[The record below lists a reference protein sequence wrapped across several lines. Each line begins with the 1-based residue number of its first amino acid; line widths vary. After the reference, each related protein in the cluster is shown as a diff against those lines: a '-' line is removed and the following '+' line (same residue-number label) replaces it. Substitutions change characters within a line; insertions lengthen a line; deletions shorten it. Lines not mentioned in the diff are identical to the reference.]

1 MGTMVGNSYVCLT
14 LIFPPNRRLRVESA
28 CCGRHGGGMNT
39 STKFN
44 TSTSGGLGF
53 WKILAVIAV
62 ILIACAVIVPILK
75 GLFWVALI
83 GLALYGG
90 FVLFGKSGQ

>member
-1 MGTMVGNSYVCLT
+1 VLPAAAY
-14 LIFPPNRRLRVESA
+14 
-28 CCGRHGGGMNT
+28 RHRGVMNT
-39 STKFN
+39 STQFN
-44 TSTSGGLGF
+44 TSTGGGLGF
-53 WKILAVIAV
+53 WKILAIIAV

-90 FVLFGKSGQ
+90 FMLFGKSGQ